1 MKSIQS
7 RLLIMLLIFIVLPYF
22 LSVFFIYTYTK
33 NSVEQYEL
41 ENSRE
46 QLQKNAD
53 ELEQYFDDMI
63 DFPYILYRNPDLFRI
78 FKNGFEDSIYFNPMT
93 MEKSLETFYLM
104 RNEFRQIR
112 FYIAKNN
119 ESFTVY
125 NAMIS
130 THRYQPDFLKQDP
143 IKQLYTSDA
152 QYLIEPPR
160 PLENYNNAAIVPK
173 SDKTMVMTFHH
184 KIIDVLSK
192 KFLGMITI
200 DIDLGEYARICN
212 NLVQGDASS
221 VLLIDSKD
229 RVMYANDRALI
240 GKPLPADEKQR
251 LDGNRSR
258 QDDDI
263 LLSKELS
270 GSLNGW
276 KLIKVMSSQ
285 ALYEDVR
292 KTAYTNILVGIG
304 VGILGLLMIGII
316 SNRITRP
323 ITRLSSKVRS
333 IEGGNMNVPF
343 DDTKSDEIGHLE
355 SHMKDMM
362 NRINSHI
369 DREYKLEIENRK
381 NQFRA
386 LKSQVNPH
394 FLFNALQSIG
404 AVALRSNAPKV
415 YQLLTSLSK
424 MMRYSMQ
431 ADQWVRVRDEAEYTK
446 AYLSLQTERFGENV
460 RYSVNID
467 ESILDMTIPSMIL
480 QPLAENFFKHTYE
493 EGYSN
498 AHLSINGEKQGN
510 DLCFTVENDGP
521 GLTEEELQTLR
532 EHIYTP
538 PYEGTY
544 SHEHIG
550 LKNIRDRLLLGYG
563 PSAEMKVDSNDGQ
576 GVSVS
581 MRIPIKSPLGMIKT
595 YFRKGDEHG
604 ESTDCR

>member
-7 RLLIMLLIFIVLPYF
+7 RLIIMLLLFIILPYF
-22 LSVFFIYTYTK
+22 LSIFFIYTYTK

-41 ENSRE
+41 ENSQD
-46 QLQKNAD
+46 QLQKNAA
-53 ELEQYFDDMI
+53 ELEQYFEDMI

-78 FKNGFEDSIYFNPMT
+78 FNNGFEDSIYFNPMT
-93 MEKSLETFYLM
+93 MEKSLEIFYLM
-104 RNEFRQIR
+104 RKEFRQIR

-119 ESFTVY
+119 ESFTIY
-125 NAMIS
+125 NAVVS
-130 THRYQPDFLKQDP
+130 TKKYQPDFLNQEP
-143 IKQLYTSDA
+143 IKQLYASDSPF
-152 QYLIEPPR
+152 LIEPPHT
-160 PLENYNNAAIVPK
+160 LENYNNSAIVPK
-173 SDKTMVMTFHH
+173 SDKTTVMTFHH
-184 KIIDVLSK
+184 KITDVLSK

-200 DIDLGEYARICN
+200 DIDMDEYARICN
-212 NLVQGDASS
+212 NLVQGNTSS
-221 VLLIDSKD
+221 VLLVDSKD
-229 RVMYANDRALI
+229 HVMYANNRTLI
-240 GKPLPADEKQR
+240 GKPLPAKEKQR
-251 LDGNRSR
+251 LNGNRSR
-258 QDDDI
+258 HDDDI
-263 LLSKELS
+263 HLSKELS
-270 GSLNGW
+270 GALKGW
-276 KLIKVMSSQ
+276 KLIKIMSSE

-292 KTAYTNILVGIG
+292 KTAYTNVLVGMG
-304 VGILGLLMIGII
+304 VGLMGLLMVWII

-323 ITRLSSKVRS
+323 ISKLSSKVRS

-369 DREYKLEIENRK
+369 DNEYKLEIENRK

-386 LKSQVNPH
+386 LKSQINPH

-415 YQLLTSLSK
+415 YQLLTSLSR
-424 MMRYSMQ
+424 MMRYSIQ
-431 ADQWVRVRDEAEYTK
+431 EDHWVRVRDEVEYTK
-446 AYLSLQTERFGENV
+446 AYLSLQTERFGETV
-460 RYSVNID
+460 SYSVDID
-467 ESILDMTIPSMIL
+467 ESILDMTILSMIL

-498 AHLSINGEKQGN
+498 THLVIRGEKQGD
-510 DLCFTVENDGP
+510 DLCFAVENNGP
-521 GLTEEELQTLR
+521 GFTEENLQILR

-563 PSAEMKVDSNDGQ
+563 PSAVMNIDSKDGQ
-576 GVSVS
+576 GFSVT
-581 MRIPIKSPLGMIKT
+581 MRFPIKTVLGNDKDVLQ
-595 YFRKGDEHG
+595 R
-604 ESTDCR
+604 RR

>member
-130 THRYQPDFLKQDP
+130 THRYQPDFLNQDP
-143 IKQLYTSDA
+143 IKQLYTSDS
-152 QYLIEPPR
+152 QYLIEPPHS
-160 PLENYNNAAIVPK
+160 LKNYNNAAIVPK

-258 QDDDI
+258 HDDDI

-424 MMRYSMQ
+424 MMRYSIQ

-446 AYLSLQTERFGENV
+446 AYLSLQTERFGENIS
-460 RYSVNID
+460 YSVNID

-532 EHIYTP
+532 EHIYSP

-563 PSAEMKVDSNDGQ
+563 PSAEMKVDSNDGL
-576 GVSVS
+576 GFSVS
-581 MRIPIKSPLGMIKT
+581 MRIPIKTPL
-595 YFRKGDEHG
+595 
-604 ESTDCR
+604 

>member
-1 MKSIQS
+1 
-7 RLLIMLLIFIVLPYF
+7 MLLIFIVLPYF

-130 THRYQPDFLKQDP
+130 THRYQPDFLNQDP
-143 IKQLYTSDA
+143 IKQLYTSDS
-152 QYLIEPPR
+152 QYLIEPPH
-160 PLENYNNAAIVPK
+160 PLKNYNNAAIVPK

-200 DIDLGEYARICN
+200 DIDLDEYARICN

-258 QDDDI
+258 HDDDI

-424 MMRYSMQ
+424 MMRYSIQ

-446 AYLSLQTERFGENV
+446 AYLSLQTERFGENIS
-460 RYSVNID
+460 YSVNID

-532 EHIYTP
+532 EHIYSP

-563 PSAEMKVDSNDGQ
+563 PSAEMKVDSNDGL
-576 GVSVS
+576 GFSVS
-581 MRIPIKSPLGMIKT
+581 MRIPIKTPL
-595 YFRKGDEHG
+595 
-604 ESTDCR
+604 

>member
-130 THRYQPDFLKQDP
+130 THRYQPDFLNQDP
-143 IKQLYTSDA
+143 IKQLYTSDS
-152 QYLIEPPR
+152 QYLIEPPH
-160 PLENYNNAAIVPK
+160 PLMNYNNAAIVPK

-258 QDDDI
+258 HDDDI
-263 LLSKELS
+263 LLLKELS

-424 MMRYSMQ
+424 MMRYSIQ

-446 AYLSLQTERFGENV
+446 AYLSLQTERFGENIS
-460 RYSVNID
+460 YSVNID
-467 ESILDMTIPSMIL
+467 KSILDMTIPSMIL

-532 EHIYTP
+532 EHIYSP

-563 PSAEMKVDSNDGQ
+563 PSAEMKVDSNDGL
-576 GVSVS
+576 GFSVS
-581 MRIPIKSPLGMIKT
+581 MRIPIKTPL
-595 YFRKGDEHG
+595 
-604 ESTDCR
+604 

>member
-130 THRYQPDFLKQDP
+130 THRYQPDFLNQDP
-143 IKQLYTSDA
+143 IKQLYTSDS
-152 QYLIEPPR
+152 QYLIEPPH
-160 PLENYNNAAIVPK
+160 PLKNYNNAAIVPK

-251 LDGNRSR
+251 LDGNGSR
-258 QDDDI
+258 HDDDI

-424 MMRYSMQ
+424 MMRYSIQ

-446 AYLSLQTERFGENV
+446 AYLSLQTERFGENIS
-460 RYSVNID
+460 YSVNID

-510 DLCFTVENDGP
+510 DLCFTVKNDGP

-532 EHIYTP
+532 EHIYSP

-563 PSAEMKVDSNDGQ
+563 PSAEMKVDSNDGL
-576 GVSVS
+576 GFSVS
-581 MRIPIKSPLGMIKT
+581 MRIPIKT

>member
-41 ENSRE
+41 ENIRE

-130 THRYQPDFLKQDP
+130 THRYQPDFLNQDP
-143 IKQLYTSDA
+143 IKQLYTSDS
-152 QYLIEPPR
+152 QYLIEPPH
-160 PLENYNNAAIVPK
+160 PLKNYNNAAIVPK

-258 QDDDI
+258 HDDDI

-424 MMRYSMQ
+424 MMRYSIQ

-446 AYLSLQTERFGENV
+446 AYLSLQTERFGENIS
-460 RYSVNID
+460 YSVNID

-532 EHIYTP
+532 EHIYSP

-563 PSAEMKVDSNDGQ
+563 PSAEMKVDSNDGL
-576 GVSVS
+576 GFSVS
-581 MRIPIKSPLGMIKT
+581 MRIPIKT

>member
-130 THRYQPDFLKQDP
+130 THRYQPDFLNQDP
-143 IKQLYTSDA
+143 IKQLYTSDS
-152 QYLIEPPR
+152 QYLIEPPH
-160 PLENYNNAAIVPK
+160 PLKNYNNVAIVPK

-258 QDDDI
+258 HDDDI

-424 MMRYSMQ
+424 MMRYSIQ

-446 AYLSLQTERFGENV
+446 AYLSLQTERFGENIS
-460 RYSVNID
+460 YSVNID

-498 AHLSINGEKQGN
+498 AHLSINGVKQGN

-532 EHIYTP
+532 EHIYSP
-538 PYEGTY
+538 HYEGTY

-563 PSAEMKVDSNDGQ
+563 PSAEMKVDSNDGL
-576 GVSVS
+576 GFSVS
-581 MRIPIKSPLGMIKT
+581 MRIPIKT

>member
-1 MKSIQS
+1 
-7 RLLIMLLIFIVLPYF
+7 MLLIFIVLPYF

-130 THRYQPDFLKQDP
+130 THRYQPDFLNQDP
-143 IKQLYTSDA
+143 IKQLYTSDS
-152 QYLIEPPR
+152 QYLIEPPH
-160 PLENYNNAAIVPK
+160 PLKNYNNAAIVPK

-258 QDDDI
+258 HDDDI

-424 MMRYSMQ
+424 MMRYSIQ

-446 AYLSLQTERFGENV
+446 AYLSLQTERFGENIS
-460 RYSVNID
+460 YSVNID

-532 EHIYTP
+532 EHIYSP

-576 GVSVS
+576 GFSVS
-581 MRIPIKSPLGMIKT
+581 MRIPIKTPL
-595 YFRKGDEHG
+595 
-604 ESTDCR
+604 

>member
-130 THRYQPDFLKQDP
+130 THRYQPDFLNQDP
-143 IKQLYTSDA
+143 IKQLYTSDS
-152 QYLIEPPR
+152 QYLIEPPH
-160 PLENYNNAAIVPK
+160 PLKNYNNAAIVPK

-258 QDDDI
+258 HDDDI

-424 MMRYSMQ
+424 MMRYSIQ

-446 AYLSLQTERFGENV
+446 AYLSLQSERFGENIS
-460 RYSVNID
+460 YSVNID

-532 EHIYTP
+532 EHIYSP

-563 PSAEMKVDSNDGQ
+563 PSAEMKVDSNDGL
-576 GVSVS
+576 GFSVS
-581 MRIPIKSPLGMIKT
+581 MRIPIKTPL
-595 YFRKGDEHG
+595 
-604 ESTDCR
+604 

>member
-33 NSVEQYEL
+33 NSVEKYEL
-41 ENSRE
+41 ENSQE

-63 DFPYILYRNPDLFRI
+63 DYPYILYRNPDLFRI
-78 FKNGFEDSIYFNPMT
+78 FNNGFEDSIYFSPMT

-119 ESFTVY
+119 ESFTIY
-125 NAMIS
+125 NAVIS
-130 THRYQPDFLKQDP
+130 THRYQPNFLKQDP
-143 IKQLYTSDA
+143 IKQLYTSDS
-152 QYLIEPPR
+152 QYLIEPPH

-184 KIIDVLSK
+184 KITDVLSK

-221 VLLIDSKD
+221 VLLIDSVD
-229 RVMYANDRALI
+229 RVMYANDRSLI

-251 LDGNRSR
+251 LNGNRSR
-258 QDDDI
+258 HDDDI

-276 KLIKVMSSQ
+276 KLIKIMSSQ

-292 KTAYTNILVGIG
+292 KTAYTNILVGIV

-343 DDTKSDEIGHLE
+343 DDTKNDEIGHLE

-386 LKSQVNPH
+386 LKSQINPH

-460 RYSVNID
+460 SYSVNID

-493 EGYSN
+493 EGYSK
-498 AHLSINGEKQGN
+498 AHLSIYGEKQGN

-521 GLTEEELQTLR
+521 GLTEKALQALR

-550 LKNIRDRLLLGYG
+550 LKNIRDRLLLVYG

-576 GVSVS
+576 GFSVS
-581 MRIPIKSPLGMIKT
+581 MRIPIKT

>member
-130 THRYQPDFLKQDP
+130 THRYQPGFLNQDP
-143 IKQLYTSDA
+143 IKQLYTSDS
-152 QYLIEPPR
+152 QYLIEPPH
-160 PLENYNNAAIVPK
+160 PLKNYNNAAIVPK

-200 DIDLGEYARICN
+200 DIDLDEYARICN

-258 QDDDI
+258 HDDDI

-424 MMRYSMQ
+424 MMRYSIQ
-431 ADQWVRVRDEAEYTK
+431 ADQWVRVRDEAGYTK
-446 AYLSLQTERFGENV
+446 AYLSLQTERFGENIS
-460 RYSVNID
+460 YSVNID

-532 EHIYTP
+532 EHIYSP

-563 PSAEMKVDSNDGQ
+563 PSAEMKVDSNDGL
-576 GVSVS
+576 GFSVS
-581 MRIPIKSPLGMIKT
+581 MRIPIKTPL
-595 YFRKGDEHG
+595 
-604 ESTDCR
+604 

>member
-1 MKSIQS
+1 
-7 RLLIMLLIFIVLPYF
+7 MLLIFIVLPYF

-130 THRYQPDFLKQDP
+130 THRYQPDFLNQDP
-143 IKQLYTSDA
+143 IKQLYTSDS
-152 QYLIEPPR
+152 QYLIEPPH
-160 PLENYNNAAIVPK
+160 PLKNYNNAAIVPK

-258 QDDDI
+258 HDDDI

-424 MMRYSMQ
+424 MMRYSIQ

-446 AYLSLQTERFGENV
+446 AYLSLQTERFGENIS
-460 RYSVNID
+460 YSVNID

-532 EHIYTP
+532 EHIYSP

-563 PSAEMKVDSNDGQ
+563 PSAEMKVDSNDGL
-576 GVSVS
+576 GFSVS
-581 MRIPIKSPLGMIKT
+581 MRIPIKT

>member
-7 RLLIMLLIFIVLPYF
+7 RLLIMLLIFIILPYF

-130 THRYQPDFLKQDP
+130 THRYQPDFLNQDP

-240 GKPLPADEKQR
+240 GKPLPADEKQH
-251 LDGNRSR
+251 LEGNRSR
-258 QDDDI
+258 HDDDI
-263 LLSKELS
+263 LLSQELS

-460 RYSVNID
+460 SYSVNID

-498 AHLSINGEKQGN
+498 AHLSINGGKQGN

-532 EHIYTP
+532 EHIYSP

-563 PSAEMKVDSNDGQ
+563 PSAEMKVDSNDGL
-576 GVSVS
+576 GFSVS
-581 MRIPIKSPLGMIKT
+581 MRIPIKTTL
-595 YFRKGDEHG
+595 
-604 ESTDCR
+604 

>member
-130 THRYQPDFLKQDP
+130 THRYQPDFLNQDP
-143 IKQLYTSDA
+143 IKQLYTSDS
-152 QYLIEPPR
+152 QYLIEPPH
-160 PLENYNNAAIVPK
+160 PLKNYNNAAIVPK

-258 QDDDI
+258 HDDDI

-424 MMRYSMQ
+424 MMRYSIQ

-446 AYLSLQTERFGENV
+446 AYLSLQTERFGENIS
-460 RYSVNID
+460 YSVNID

-532 EHIYTP
+532 EHIYSP
-538 PYEGTY
+538 PYEGNY

-563 PSAEMKVDSNDGQ
+563 PSAEMKVDSNDGL
-576 GVSVS
+576 GFSVS
-581 MRIPIKSPLGMIKT
+581 MRIPIKTPL
-595 YFRKGDEHG
+595 
-604 ESTDCR
+604 

>member
-1 MKSIQS
+1 
-7 RLLIMLLIFIVLPYF
+7 MLLIFIVLPYF
-22 LSVFFIYTYTK
+22 LSVFIIYTYTK

-130 THRYQPDFLKQDP
+130 THRYQPDFLNQDP
-143 IKQLYTSDA
+143 IKQLYTSDS
-152 QYLIEPPR
+152 QYLIEPPH
-160 PLENYNNAAIVPK
+160 PLKNYNNAAIVPK

-200 DIDLGEYARICN
+200 DIDLDEYARICN

-258 QDDDI
+258 HDDDI

-424 MMRYSMQ
+424 MMRYSIQ

-446 AYLSLQTERFGENV
+446 AYLSLQTERFGENIS
-460 RYSVNID
+460 YSVNID

-493 EGYSN
+493 EGYS
-498 AHLSINGEKQGN
+498 
-510 DLCFTVENDGP
+510 
-521 GLTEEELQTLR
+521 R
-532 EHIYTP
+532 E
-538 PYEGTY
+538 
-544 SHEHIG
+544 
-550 LKNIRDRLLLGYG
+550 
-563 PSAEMKVDSNDGQ
+563 
-576 GVSVS
+576 
-581 MRIPIKSPLGMIKT
+581 
-595 YFRKGDEHG
+595 
-604 ESTDCR
+604 

>member
-1 MKSIQS
+1 
-7 RLLIMLLIFIVLPYF
+7 MLLIFIVLPYF

-130 THRYQPDFLKQDP
+130 THRYQPDFLNQDP
-143 IKQLYTSDA
+143 IKQLYTSDS
-152 QYLIEPPR
+152 QYLIEPPH
-160 PLENYNNAAIVPK
+160 PLKNYNNAAIVPK

-200 DIDLGEYARICN
+200 DIDLDEYARICN

-258 QDDDI
+258 HDDDI

-424 MMRYSMQ
+424 MMRYSIQ

-446 AYLSLQTERFGENV
+446 AYLSLQTERFGENIS
-460 RYSVNID
+460 YSVNID

-498 AHLSINGEKQGN
+498 AHLSINGEKQEN
-510 DLCFTVENDGP
+510 HLCFTVENDGP

-532 EHIYTP
+532 EHIYSP

-563 PSAEMKVDSNDGQ
+563 PSAEMKVDSNDGL
-576 GVSVS
+576 GFSVS
-581 MRIPIKSPLGMIKT
+581 MRIPIKTPL
-595 YFRKGDEHG
+595 
-604 ESTDCR
+604 

>member
-130 THRYQPDFLKQDP
+130 THRYQPDFLNQDP
-143 IKQLYTSDA
+143 IKQLYTSDS
-152 QYLIEPPR
+152 QYLIEPPH
-160 PLENYNNAAIVPK
+160 PLKNYNNAAIVPK

-258 QDDDI
+258 HDDDI

-424 MMRYSMQ
+424 MMRYSIQ

-446 AYLSLQTERFGENV
+446 AYLSLQTERFGENIS
-460 RYSVNID
+460 YSVNID

-532 EHIYTP
+532 EHIYSP

-563 PSAEMKVDSNDGQ
+563 PSAEMKVDSNDGL
-576 GVSVS
+576 GFSVS
-581 MRIPIKSPLGMIKT
+581 MRIPIKTPL
-595 YFRKGDEHG
+595 
-604 ESTDCR
+604 

>member
-1 MKSIQS
+1 M
-7 RLLIMLLIFIVLPYF
+7 
-22 LSVFFIYTYTK
+22 
-33 NSVEQYEL
+33 
-41 ENSRE
+41 
-46 QLQKNAD
+46 
-53 ELEQYFDDMI
+53 
-63 DFPYILYRNPDLFRI
+63 
-78 FKNGFEDSIYFNPMT
+78 
-93 MEKSLETFYLM
+93 
-104 RNEFRQIR
+104 
-112 FYIAKNN
+112 
-119 ESFTVY
+119 
-125 NAMIS
+125 
-130 THRYQPDFLKQDP
+130 
-143 IKQLYTSDA
+143 
-152 QYLIEPPR
+152 
-160 PLENYNNAAIVPK
+160 
-173 SDKTMVMTFHH
+173 
-184 KIIDVLSK
+184 
-192 KFLGMITI
+192 
-200 DIDLGEYARICN
+200 
-212 NLVQGDASS
+212 
-221 VLLIDSKD
+221 
-229 RVMYANDRALI
+229 
-240 GKPLPADEKQR
+240 
-251 LDGNRSR
+251 
-258 QDDDI
+258 
-263 LLSKELS
+263 
-270 GSLNGW
+270 NGW

-460 RYSVNID
+460 SYSVNID

-498 AHLSINGEKQGN
+498 AHLSISGEKQGN

-563 PSAEMKVDSNDGQ
+563 SSAEMKVDSNDGQ

-581 MRIPIKSPLGMIKT
+581 MRIPIKTALGNDKDLLQE
-595 YFRKGDEHG
+595 R
-604 ESTDCR
+604 R

>member
-33 NSVEQYEL
+33 SSVEQHEL

-53 ELEQYFDDMI
+53 ELEQYFDGMI

-78 FKNGFEDSIYFNPMT
+78 FNNGFEDSIYFSPKT

-104 RNEFRQIR
+104 RNEIRQIR
-112 FYIAKNN
+112 FYINKNK
-119 ESFTVY
+119 ESFTLY

-130 THRYQPDFLKQDP
+130 TRRYQPEFLKQSP
-143 IKQLYTSDA
+143 IKELYASDSN
-152 QYLIEPPR
+152 YLIEPPH
-160 PLENYNNAAIVPK
+160 PLVNYNNAAIVPK

-184 KIIDVLSK
+184 KITDVLSR
-192 KFLGMITI
+192 KFLGIITI
-200 DIDLGEYARICN
+200 DIDMGGYARICN
-212 NLVQGDASS
+212 NLVQGDESS
-221 VLLIDSKD
+221 VLLIDSED
-229 RVMYANDRALI
+229 RVLYSNDRERI
-240 GKPLPADEKQR
+240 GKPLSKQ
-251 LDGNRSR
+251 LLNGNGSGK
-258 QDDDI
+258 DDNI

-276 KLIKVMSSQ
+276 KLIKITSSQ

-292 KTAYTNILVGIG
+292 KTAYTNILVGLG
-304 VGILGLLMIGII
+304 VGLLGLLMIGII

-323 ITRLSSKVRS
+323 IAKLSSKIRS
-333 IEGGNMNVPF
+333 IEGGNLNVPF
-343 DDTKSDEIGHLE
+343 DDDRDDEIGHLE

-381 NQFRA
+381 NQFRV
-386 LKSQVNPH
+386 LKSQINPH

-415 YQLLTSLSK
+415 YQLITSLSR
-424 MMRYSMQ
+424 MMRYSLQ
-431 ADQWVRVRDEAEYTK
+431 ADQWVRVRDEADYTK
-446 AYLSLQTERFGENV
+446 AYLSLQLERFGETV
-460 RYSVNID
+460 GYSVDID
-467 ESILDMTIPSMIL
+467 ESILEMTIPSMIL

-493 EGYSN
+493 DGYSS
-498 AHLSINGEKQGN
+498 AHLSIIGKKSG
-510 DLCFTVENDGP
+510 DHLHFLVENDGP
-521 GLTEEELQTLR
+521 GIAPDELQALR
-532 EHIYTP
+532 NNICTP

-550 LKNIRDRLLLGYG
+550 LKNIRDRLLLRYG
-563 PSAEMKVDSNDGQ
+563 PGAEFNVDSKNGK
-576 GVSVS
+576 GFSVS
-581 MRIPIKSPLGMIKT
+581 MKIPIDVSQ
-595 YFRKGDEHG
+595 
-604 ESTDCR
+604 

>member
-22 LSVFFIYTYTK
+22 LSVYFIYTYTK

-130 THRYQPDFLKQDP
+130 THRYQPDFLNQDP
-143 IKQLYTSDA
+143 IKQLYTSDS
-152 QYLIEPPR
+152 QYLIEPPH
-160 PLENYNNAAIVPK
+160 PLKNYNNAAIVPK

-200 DIDLGEYARICN
+200 DIDLDEYARICN

-258 QDDDI
+258 HDDDI

-424 MMRYSMQ
+424 MMRYSIQ

-446 AYLSLQTERFGENV
+446 AYLSLQTERFGENIS
-460 RYSVNID
+460 YSVNID

-498 AHLSINGEKQGN
+498 AHLSINGEKQEN

-532 EHIYTP
+532 EHIYSP

-563 PSAEMKVDSNDGQ
+563 PSAEMKVDSNDGL
-576 GVSVS
+576 GFSVS
-581 MRIPIKSPLGMIKT
+581 MRIPIKTPL
-595 YFRKGDEHG
+595 
-604 ESTDCR
+604 

>member
-1 MKSIQS
+1 
-7 RLLIMLLIFIVLPYF
+7 MLLIFIVLPYF

-130 THRYQPDFLKQDP
+130 THRYQPDFLNQDP
-143 IKQLYTSDA
+143 IKQLYTSDS
-152 QYLIEPPR
+152 QYLIEPPH
-160 PLENYNNAAIVPK
+160 PLKNYNNAAIVPK

-258 QDDDI
+258 HDDDI

-424 MMRYSMQ
+424 MMRYSIQ

-446 AYLSLQTERFGENV
+446 AYLSLQTERFGENIS
-460 RYSVNID
+460 YSVNID

-498 AHLSINGEKQGN
+498 AHLSIYGEKQGN

-532 EHIYTP
+532 EHIYSP

-563 PSAEMKVDSNDGQ
+563 PSAEMKVDSNDGL
-576 GVSVS
+576 GFSVS
-581 MRIPIKSPLGMIKT
+581 MRIPIKTPL
-595 YFRKGDEHG
+595 
-604 ESTDCR
+604 

>member
-1 MKSIQS
+1 M
-7 RLLIMLLIFIVLPYF
+7 
-22 LSVFFIYTYTK
+22 
-33 NSVEQYEL
+33 EQYEL

-130 THRYQPDFLKQDP
+130 THRYQPDFLNQDP
-143 IKQLYTSDA
+143 IKQLYTSDS
-152 QYLIEPPR
+152 QYLIEPPH
-160 PLENYNNAAIVPK
+160 PLKNYNNAAIVPK

-258 QDDDI
+258 HDDDI

-424 MMRYSMQ
+424 MMRYSIQ

-446 AYLSLQTERFGENV
+446 AYLSLQTERFGENIS
-460 RYSVNID
+460 YSVNID

-532 EHIYTP
+532 EHIYSP
-538 PYEGTY
+538 PYEGNY

-563 PSAEMKVDSNDGQ
+563 PSAEMKVDSNDGL
-576 GVSVS
+576 GFSVS
-581 MRIPIKSPLGMIKT
+581 MRIPIKTPL
-595 YFRKGDEHG
+595 
-604 ESTDCR
+604 